1 MCGWV
6 VGRGACLRAAQR
18 LPSLLPCF
26 LACSRIASCSLSHE
40 RTCFGH
46 CTPLTLPLSTCWRTA
61 VCGLPIPPP
70 TCPPLPPPAPPHS
83 PTLQDGWEGAKKNVR
98 NATDDA
104 KGNADNLGDNIKVS
118 GWRAWVGGCWGSGW
132 EVCET
137 FSIHVAPRFPPP
149 LPPTAATAIATACRP
164 PPPSDSTCP
173 VLPCPAPLQEGFEG
187 AKKNVSNA
195 VDGVKE
201 TASDLGDN
209 IKVGGWVGGWVGVM
223 KWGWAGEG
231 WTG

>member
-1 MCGWV
+1 M
-6 VGRGACLRAAQR
+6 
-18 LPSLLPCF
+18 
-26 LACSRIASCSLSHE
+26 
-40 RTCFGH
+40 
-46 CTPLTLPLSTCWRTA
+46 
-61 VCGLPIPPP
+61 
-70 TCPPLPPPAPPHS
+70 
-83 PTLQDGWEGAKKNVR
+83 LQDGWEGAKKNVR

-173 VLPCPAPLQEGFEG
+173 ALPCSSA
-187 AKKNVSNA
+187 
-195 VDGVKE
+195 
-201 TASDLGDN
+201 
-209 IKVGGWVGGWVGVM
+209 GGL
-223 KWGWAGEG
+223 
-231 WTG
+231 